1 MPEPENGANRPT
13 EREIDVQARIVWDYH
28 LMGQQLQ
35 TSDCLLALGSNDPR
49 VAEYAAELYLA
60 GWAPRLIFSGGV
72 GALTE
77 GLYGCSEAEFF
88 ARIAIGL
95 GVPRERILI
104 EPRST
109 NTGENITLTRALL
122 DSAQLAVDRLILV
135 QKPFMERRAY
145 ATFKRQWPEPELI
158 VTSPPIGYSNYPT
171 DTLTKQDVINVMV
184 GDLQRIRLYPARG
197 FQIPQPIPE
206 PVWAAF
212 ERLVEWGYT
221 DHLAEPSDT
230 V

>member
-1 MPEPENGANRPT
+1 MPGSEHGANQPT
-13 EREIDVQARIVWDYH
+13 EREIDAQALIIWNYH
-28 LMGQQLQ
+28 LMGHHLQ
-35 TSDCLLALGSNDPR
+35 ISDCLLALGSNDPR

-72 GALTE
+72 GALTA

-88 ARIAIGL
+88 ARIAIDL
-95 GVPRERILI
+95 GVPEDRILV

-109 NTGENITLTRALL
+109 NTGENVALTRTLL
-122 DSAQLAVDRLILV
+122 DRQKLAVQRVILV

-145 ATFKRQWPEPELI
+145 ATFKRVWPEPELI
-158 VTSPPIGYSNYPT
+158 VTSPLVGFSDYPT
-171 DTLTKQDVINVMV
+171 DTLPNQDVINVMV

-197 FQIPQPIPE
+197 FQIPQAIPD

-212 ERLVEWGYT
+212 EKLVEWGYT
-221 DHLAEPSDT
+221 RHLAEPPNRI
-230 V
+230 

>member
-1 MPEPENGANRPT
+1 MPGSEHGASQPT
-13 EREIDVQARIVWDYH
+13 EQEIDVQARIVWNYH

-35 TSDCLLALGSNDPR
+35 TSDCLLTLGSNDPR

-88 ARIAIGL
+88 AKIAIGL
-95 GVPRERILI
+95 GVPEDRILI

-109 NTGENITLTRALL
+109 NTGENIALTRALL
-122 DSAQLAVDRLILV
+122 ARAQLAVERVILV

-145 ATFKRQWPEPELI
+145 ATFKRQWPEPVLI
-158 VTSPPIGYSNYPT
+158 VTSPPIGYRDYPT
-171 DTLTKQDVINVMV
+171 ETLSKQDLINVMV

-197 FQIPQPIPE
+197 FQIPQAIPD

-212 ERLVEWGYT
+212 KRLVEWGYT
-221 DHLAEPSDT
+221 RHLAESPDT